1 MVRIGFWGT
10 GSATGVADWHA
21 AAFLQDKR
29 ANLTAVYNRTPARS
43 ERWAARYSRDIR
55 VCRSEEELLESCD
68 AVVICTPNY
77 LHREQAKEALAAGRH
92 VLLEKPLACSESEAQ
107 NLQDTARRNR
117 VFGAVGY
124 VYRFAGPVI
133 RMRQILQEEFG
144 SLYTVTARLGG
155 IRLAN
160 PQIPMEWRMRREYA
174 LAGAL
179 YDMGSHLIDTAA
191 FAADEK
197 LTSVFCRTQ
206 TCIRSRPGTAGTEQ
220 VETDDAAVLI
230 GQSEQAL
237 YSLLASRTGPGA
249 MQMTVSGDG
258 GTLELHIGSEIP
270 LRFWKKHRQGGYSA
284 EGMCTVISGRSQQQ
298 EWFCRQASAFL
309 DGIEGKSAAM
319 AGFAESGYVD
329 RVLRAAMRSAESG
342 QLENV

>member
-21 AAFLQDKR
+21 AACLQDKR

-77 LHREQAKEALAAGRH
+77 LHREQAEEALAAGRH

-155 IRLAN
+155 IRLQTRRFPWNGVCVGNMPWPVRCMTWEAIWLI
-160 PQIPMEWRMRREYA
+160 PQPLQQTKNLQAY
-174 LAGAL
+174 
-179 YDMGSHLIDTAA
+179 
-191 FAADEK
+191 FAARK
-197 LTSVFCRTQ
+197 PVF
-206 TCIRSRPGTAGTEQ
+206 
-220 VETDDAAVLI
+220 AAVRELPE
-230 GQSEQAL
+230 QS
-237 YSLLASRTGPGA
+237 RWKRM
-249 MQMTVSGDG
+249 MQ
-258 GTLELHIGSEIP
+258 P
-270 LRFWKKHRQGGYSA
+270 
-284 EGMCTVISGRSQQQ
+284 C
-298 EWFCRQASAFL
+298 
-309 DGIEGKSAAM
+309 
-319 AGFAESGYVD
+319 
-329 RVLRAAMRSAESG
+329 
-342 QLENV
+342 